1 MLIILDD
8 IHAEETEGA
17 SQASRSKMLQDSIL
31 YYIIYYMLFDRL
43 LSTGRL
49 ATPARPVI
57 YLITTTS

>member
-1 MLIILDD
+1 M
-8 IHAEETEGA
+8 
-17 SQASRSKMLQDSIL
+17 
-31 YYIIYYMLFDRL
+31 YVYMYMYMHVYVYVYVYVLFDRL